1 VGVFLGRSK
10 QEDQDLE
17 KEAGISGFGQGFC
30 AKLRLTGAD
39 VLAGRDMARCDW
51 FGSPCDAD
59 CAVHRPWTRG
69 PWVHRGQGQ
78 GGYALI

>member
-39 VLAGRDMARCDW
+39 VLAPGWA
-51 FGSPCDAD
+51 PCDAD

-69 PWVHRGQGQ
+69 SWVHRGQGQ